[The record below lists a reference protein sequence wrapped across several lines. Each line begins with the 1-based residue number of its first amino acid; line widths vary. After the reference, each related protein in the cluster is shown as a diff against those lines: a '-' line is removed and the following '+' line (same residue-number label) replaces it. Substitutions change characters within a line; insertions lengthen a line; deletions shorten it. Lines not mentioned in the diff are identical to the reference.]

1 MQIENVN
8 FFKVIFS
15 TTMSHSKLYCI
26 KISLFDIESVISFNA
41 YRGSSFDLESDML
54 SLSDM
59 LSELDSP
66 DSLSDSSDT
75 LSNDAPPG
83 DAPPGEAPPAEASS
97 AASCSTAGS
106 VSGVQ
111 QV

>member
-1 MQIENVN
+1 
-8 FFKVIFS
+8 
-15 TTMSHSKLYCI
+15 MSPVKLYCI
-26 KISLFDIESVISFNA
+26 KISSFDLESLSFNG
-41 YRGSSFDLESDML
+41 YKGSSFDLESDML

-83 DAPPGEAPPAEASS
+83 EAPPAEASS